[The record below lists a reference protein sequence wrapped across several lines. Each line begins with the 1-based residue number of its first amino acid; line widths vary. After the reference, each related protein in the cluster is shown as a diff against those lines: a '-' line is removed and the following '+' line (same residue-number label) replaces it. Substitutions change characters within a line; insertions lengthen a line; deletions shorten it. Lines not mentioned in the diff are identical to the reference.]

1 MAYQAL
7 YRQYRPQVFDDV
19 VEQKHVVKTLKNTVI
34 SKKAAHAYLFCG
46 TRGTGKTT
54 MAKIFA
60 RAINCLNPVDGNPC
74 NRCEVCEGII
84 NGTILDVIE
93 IDAASNNSVD
103 NVRSI
108 IDEVVYT
115 PTKASKKVY
124 IIDEVHM
131 LSTGA
136 FNALLKTLE
145 EPPEHVVFILA
156 TTEPHKLPAT
166 VLSRCQRFDF
176 RRITVGGIAERLNR
190 IAGETGVKVTGEALQ
205 FIASLS
211 EGALRDGISI
221 LDQCISTGKEPIDVS
236 LVREVVGIASGK
248 LVLDTVVAL
257 NERNIKESILN
268 IDRLFSQGKD
278 PGHFLQKVIQLYR
291 DILVFKSLGST
302 ENLLSMTD
310 DAREAIP
317 ALSKSV
323 PDEMILAAIRELS
336 DLEAGIKWSTSPRI
350 LLETA
355 FIRIC
360 TREISRC
367 DDDLDVK
374 IKLLESRIR
383 ELEEKLSQSG
393 ETTFRH
399 EKDKTE
405 NNSEYNKDSIENS
418 SKNNEEAMAE
428 SRNNDLVRTL
438 RKSGDDGARE
448 SRDKRA
454 ESEKFS
460 EWNSV
465 LNELKNK
472 GRMAIVANL
481 TETKARWAENETI
494 EIVVPEE
501 DSYKKRMLSK
511 GENLEIIT
519 EVIEDIT
526 GKPLKVKVV
535 TESAGKPESEE
546 NEDIPERIIKFA
558 KQKGIKFDVIE

>member
-19 VEQKHVVKTLKNTVI
+19 VEQSHVVKTLKNTVI
-34 SKKAAHAYLFCG
+34 SGKTAHAYLFCG

-60 RAINCLNPVDGNPC
+60 RAINCLNPIDGNPC

-84 NGTILDVIE
+84 NGTILDVAE

-103 NVRSI
+103 NVRNI

-115 PTKASKKVY
+115 PTKAAKKVY

-131 LSTGA
+131 LSSGA

-176 RRITVGGIAERLNR
+176 RRITVGGIAERLKK
-190 IAGETGVKVTGEALQ
+190 IAEESGVEVTGEALR

-221 LDQCISTGKEPIDVS
+221 LDQCISTGKTPVDVS
-236 LVREVVGIASGK
+236 LVQEVAGIASGS
-248 LVLDTVVAL
+248 LALDAVTAL
-257 NERNIKESILN
+257 NKRDIKESMEN
-268 IDRLFSQGKD
+268 IDKLFSQGKD

-291 DILVFKSLGST
+291 DILVFKSLRNT

-310 DAREAIP
+310 DVRNAIP
-317 ALSKSV
+317 ILSDSV
-323 PDEMILAAIRELS
+323 PDGMVLAVIRELS
-336 DLEAGIKWSTSPRI
+336 ELEAAIKWSTSPRI

-360 TREISRC
+360 SRELNR
-367 DDDLDVK
+367 DGDDLADK
-374 IKLLESRIR
+374 IKFLESRIR
-383 ELEEKLSQSG
+383 EMEENPPRIAGTAQKNSG
-393 ETTFRH
+393 ENNENSNKEKKTETQDVKKPKQAAIIPENVGIKKTK
-399 EKDKTE
+399 EKD
-405 NNSEYNKDSIENS
+405 
-418 SKNNEEAMAE
+418 AP
-428 SRNNDLVRTL
+428 
-438 RKSGDDGARE
+438 
-448 SRDKRA
+448 
-454 ESEKFS
+454 SEKFA
-460 EWNSV
+460 EWDSV

-481 TETKARWAENETI
+481 AETTAIWADNETV
-494 EIVVPEE
+494 EIVIPEE
-501 DSYKKRMLSK
+501 DVYRKRLLSK
-511 GENLEIIT
+511 AENIEIIT
-519 EVIEDIT
+519 EAIRNIH
-526 GKPLKVKVV
+526 GKPLKIKVV
-535 TESAGKPESEE
+535 NLEPDEKKADAE
-546 NEDIPERIIKFA
+546 NEDIPERLVKFA
-558 KQKGIKFDVIE
+558 EQKGIKFDVIE